1 MIPLPKPRGFW
12 DYALFALMMT
22 GLLSFLFWLEASD
35 GVGWAD
41 AALASASAVFLVFA
55 IILARRGEKAAWI
68 KQPTWHVYP
77 AAALGV
83 LAVMFGAIYADAYL
97 LHHRDLAPNRLRRD
111 VVVAIVSTAGI
122 VSSLLRR
129 FFRAKRQVS

>member
-12 DYALFALMMT
+12 DYALFALMMS
-22 GLLSFLFWLEASD
+22 GLLSFLFWLEASN

-41 AALASASAVFLVFA
+41 AAIAFASAVFLVFA
-55 IILARRGEKAAWI
+55 IIVARRGEKAAWI
-68 KQPTWHVYP
+68 KQSTWQVYP
-77 AAALGV
+77 VAALGV

-97 LHHRDLAPNRLRRD
+97 LHRRDLAPTRLRRD